1 MFARMPKIFSRK
13 IHSQSHPRRR
23 FHVFFWV
30 GGGTGGECW
39 KGGLEDT
46 ELAQVLNMLESGG
59 AEGGESWDRLKKV
72 GI

>member
-1 MFARMPKIFSRK
+1 M
-13 IHSQSHPRRR
+13 
-23 FHVFFWV
+23 